1 MHQTGPYLNF
11 HENGRNIL
19 IILLTFLRNLETH
32 ISYRLQESR
41 RLSFELKRTVKTR
54 KHIMPS
60 YFTNDSPV
68 VEHPVYIV
76 EHPVYIV
83 EHSVNIV
90 EQPVCIVEHP
100 VNIVEH
106 PVSVVEHPV
115 YIV

>member
-1 MHQTGPYLNF
+1 MAVFWFQMHQTGPYLNF

-19 IILLTFLRNLETH
+19 ISLLTFLRNLETH

-76 EHPVYIV
+76 EH
-83 EHSVNIV
+83 SVNIV

-106 PVSVVEHPV
+106 PVSVVEHRV